1 MTGIGETTV
10 NVGNE
15 VCKIMVEKLW
25 VDLKEK
31 LPPII
36 ETDIRENVGHGN

>member
-1 MTGIGETTV
+1 MAGIGETTV
-10 NVGNE
+10 NVVNE
-15 VCKIMVEKLW
+15 VCKIMVEKLR

-31 LPPII
+31 MSPII